1 MRPDDGSARALS
13 AVDDIHRVFAA
24 FRGGDARALVEVIA
38 EDAVWRVPGT
48 APVAGEVRGRD
59 AIIELFR
66 ETRRQTEGTYL
77 SELRWALAD
86 GDHAVAL
93 YRARGRRLGRE
104 LDIDQVLLITLRDG
118 RWQEILAVPTD
129 PAAFAA
135 FWA

>member
-1 MRPDDGSARALS
+1 M
-13 AVDDIHRVFAA
+13 FAA

-38 EDAVWRVPGT
+38 EDAVWRVAGS
-48 APVAGEVRGRD
+48 APVSGEARGRP
-59 AIIELFR
+59 AILELFR

-93 YRARGRRLGRE
+93 YRARGSRLGRE

-118 RWQEILAVPTD
+118 RWHEIVAIPTD